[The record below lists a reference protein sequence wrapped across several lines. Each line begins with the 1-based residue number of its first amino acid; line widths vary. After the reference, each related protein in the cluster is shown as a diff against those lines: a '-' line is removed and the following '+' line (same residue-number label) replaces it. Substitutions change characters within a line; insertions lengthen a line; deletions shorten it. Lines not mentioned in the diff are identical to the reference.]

1 MKKFFKIIGI
11 IIGSILALLISIGI
25 IVFGGSYLLDAK
37 KEIEKPVYPAD
48 KIWTFSA
55 EFYNTSSNLTRTDTV
70 QLKTSNQRFM
80 LTQNSITWILKSND
94 LILEETTGIIET
106 ENRLW
111 IHPPRFNDYYDFTE
125 YSAFPEIRQPIS
137 DTLAWEATILLG
149 TFANDNTGN
158 KVTMNY
164 SITKIDTLNISP
176 MNRKIEIL
184 GEGKSGLG
192 VYTCKMDFQE
202 NVGFTKLSYTKE
214 NKEQLIL
221 KLLKIE

>member
-1 MKKFFKIIGI
+1 M
-11 IIGSILALLISIGI
+11 
-25 IVFGGSYLLDAK
+25 
-37 KEIEKPVYPAD
+37 
-48 KIWTFSA
+48 
-55 EFYNTSSNLTRTDTV
+55 
-70 QLKTSNQRFM
+70 
-80 LTQNSITWILKSND
+80 
-94 LILEETTGIIET
+94 
-106 ENRLW
+106 
-111 IHPPRFNDYYDFTE
+111 
-125 YSAFPEIRQPIS
+125 
-137 DTLAWEATILLG
+137 AWEATILLG